1 MTTSARSTHLWRQ
14 SSQRAW
20 ARVGGCRHTFVP
32 MMRAHSRALC
42 CRLRPPPVVS
52 AAMEA
57 ALAPLLAFVRDSP
70 ALAPLL
76 ASAGLVGASPQVLA
90 AALFGVALA
99 TLLVARVLLGV
110 LFRDKSLPPFYTS
123 GVAGLPV
130 LGGFITFLKARHA
143 RSTLAPRRR
152 CSRARTAQGP
162 LPMMAD
168 AFKRH
173 GQVFT
178 VSLFHRRVTFL
189 LGPEVSAHFY
199 KARRHAWRQPRRV
212 PTRARPSRRSARGP
226 PGERSS
232 QGAHSR
238 ALSAAAAARTPA
250 AAHRA
255 PAHALPA
262 AVCAASQLGRR
273 SRRAFPPPMRP
284 LGARALRRPSRAPLA
299 PPPAPDAAPRPA
311 HRRRTCR

>member
-1 MTTSARSTHLWRQ
+1 
-14 SSQRAW
+14 
-20 ARVGGCRHTFVP
+20 
-32 MMRAHSRALC
+32 
-42 CRLRPPPVVS
+42 
-52 AAMEA
+52 
-57 ALAPLLAFVRDSP
+57 
-70 ALAPLL
+70 
-76 ASAGLVGASPQVLA
+76 
-90 AALFGVALA
+90 
-99 TLLVARVLLGV
+99 V

-212 PTRARPSRRSARGP
+212 PTRARPSGGP

-232 QGAHSR
+232 QGLDSTR
-238 ALSAAAAARTPA
+238 ALYRPPPHTRPRGRASRLRARCAPCPPQSAPHPSWGGAAG
-250 AAHRA
+250 
-255 PAHALPA
+255 AL
-262 AVCAASQLGRR
+262 
-273 SRRAFPPPMRP
+273 SRRPCAH
-284 LGARALRRPSRAPLA
+284 LGLAPYAAPLA
-299 PPPAPDAAPRPA
+299 PHSRPRLRLT
-311 HRRRTCR
+311 RRRGPLTGDGPADEPEGGVRVQRAHLRQGRGLRRGPPGARGAVPLLQRGAQDGAPADVRAAHGARGGGLLQGAPQGRHWRGTWCLRLLFDAMRLLCTCACALR